1 MSIEF
6 QPSDEDL
13 LVQKMAK
20 DFADNEIA
28 PVAAEL
34 DRREEFSRDL
44 WNKMGALGFLG
55 MSAPA
60 EYNGSDLSTVA
71 QCLVLEEINRA
82 CASTG
87 VAVSVQ
93 NSLLCWPLSRFGSEE
108 QKANYLPRL
117 ATGELV
123 GAYALTEPGAGS
135 DAAALETQA
144 TRTSD
149 GYVLDG
155 RKCWITNGATADV
168 AIVFATVDR
177 GRGREGICAFIV
189 EKSLDGVLVGKPEKK
204 LGIRASESV
213 ELTFEGVE
221 VPAEALLGE
230 EGDGYGIAMSALDG
244 GRIGIASQALGLI
257 HASLEKSRDYAL
269 EREQFGRPI
278 AQFQAIQW
286 KLADT
291 AVDLDAARLLTWRA
305 AWLRDQG
312 QPHRKES
319 SMAKLFASE
328 AANRAADR
336 AVQIH
341 GGVGYCKDFPVERF
355 FRDAKVTEIYEGTSE
370 IQRIVIAK
378 EVLAEAATVVG

>member
-6 QPSDEDL
+6 QLTDEEL
-13 LVQKMAK
+13 LLQRMAR

-28 PVAAEL
+28 PVAGDL
-34 DRREEFSRDL
+34 DRREEFSHDL
-44 WNKMGALGFLG
+44 WQKMGALGFLG
-55 MSAPA
+55 MPAPA
-60 EYNGSDLSTVA
+60 KYNGSDLSFVA

-93 NSLLCWPLSRFGSEE
+93 NSLLCWPLCRYGSSE
-108 QKANYLPRL
+108 QNAKYLARL
-117 ATGELV
+117 TTGDLV
-123 GAYALTEPGAGS
+123 GAYALTEPAAGS
-135 DAAALETQA
+135 DAAAIETRA

-149 GYVLDG
+149 GYVLEG
-155 RKCWITNGATADV
+155 RKCWITNGASADV

-177 GRGREGICAFIV
+177 ERGKDAITAFIV
-189 EKSLDGVLVGKPEKK
+189 DKGLDGFLVGKPEKK

-213 ELTFEGVE
+213 EFTFDGVE
-221 VPAEALLGE
+221 VSREAVLGE
-230 EGDGYGIAMSALDG
+230 EGEGFDIAMNALNG
-244 GRIGIASQALGLI
+244 GRIGIAAQGLGLLR
-257 HASLEKSRDYAL
+257 ASLEASRDYAL
-269 EREQFGRPI
+269 DREQFGRPI
-278 AQFQAIQW
+278 ARFQAIQW

-305 AWLRDQG
+305 AWLRDRG
-312 QPHRKES
+312 QPHRKEA

-336 AVQIH
+336 AVQIY
-341 GGVGYCKDFPVERF
+341 GGAGYCKDYPVERF

-370 IQRIVIAK
+370 IQRIVIAR
-378 EVLAEAATVVG
+378 EVLAEAEAVLG

>member
-6 QPSDEDL
+6 QLTDEEL
-13 LVQKMAK
+13 LLQRMAR

-28 PVAAEL
+28 PVAGDL

-44 WNKMGALGFLG
+44 WEKMGALGFLG
-55 MSAPA
+55 MPAPA
-60 EYNGSDLSTVA
+60 EYNGSDLSFVA

-93 NSLLCWPLSRFGSEE
+93 NSLLCWPLCRYGSSE
-108 QKANYLPRL
+108 QKAKYLARL
-117 ATGELV
+117 TTGEFV
-123 GAYALTEPGAGS
+123 GAYALTEPAAGS
-135 DAAALETQA
+135 DAAAIQTRA

-149 GYVLDG
+149 GYVLEG
-155 RKCWITNGATADV
+155 RKCWITNGASADV
-168 AIVFATVDR
+168 AIVFATMDR
-177 GRGREGICAFIV
+177 ERGKDAITAFIV
-189 EKSLDGVLVGKPEKK
+189 EKGLDGFLVGKPEKK

-213 ELTFEGVE
+213 EFTFDGVE
-221 VPAEALLGE
+221 VSREAVLGE
-230 EGDGYGIAMSALDG
+230 EGEGFDIAMSALNG
-244 GRIGIASQALGLI
+244 GRIGIAAQGLGLLR
-257 HASLEKSRDYAL
+257 ASLEASRDYAL
-269 EREQFGRPI
+269 DREQFGRPI
-278 AQFQAIQW
+278 ARFQAIQW

-305 AWLRDQG
+305 AWLRDRG
-312 QPHRKES
+312 QPHRKEA

-336 AVQIH
+336 AVQIY
-341 GGVGYCKDFPVERF
+341 GGAGYSKDFPVERY

-370 IQRIVIAK
+370 IQRIVIAR
-378 EVLAEAATVVG
+378 EVLAEAEAVLG